1 MKRIVIILY
10 LLTFYLIGYSQS
22 LLITGRIIDTNQ
34 IPIPNASIMVYS
46 QDSTLISFGFSDS
59 VGEFHI
65 QADSTRCNK
74 IRISCLGFET
84 VWKSLPIGEDIKLAT
99 DSQLLSEVVIKGKR
113 DFTKQTTTGFVY
125 DLSYIDFIK
134 GQNLLQAIKVI
145 PFVDID
151 SEGKISVNGDKH
163 CAIYLNGKPFDI
175 AMTNPLQILQSLQA
189 KDVKRVEIVT
199 EPDFRFSNN
208 VPAINIITSPK
219 SLDGI
224 YLNGMMKY
232 QTVPN
237 TKVGASLLAKKEYVD
252 FSFSYNYDYQRQ
264 HNQPIYQSVT
274 TDDNKTILQGN
285 GDGNWH
291 THILRAL
298 TSWHID
304 SLNVIY
310 TDIHA
315 KINND
320 DYITKW
326 IEQNESAIGTE
337 NDNLKRNQSSATK
350 GTLEANVIYR
360 NYFRHNSKQEHFM
373 VGYRYAY
380 NPDKRNCTITDSSN
394 SSNLLTQK
402 TNGGVNEHTINL
414 LTTVPILHQ
423 HQLSFGAR
431 TIYRK
436 ANISST
442 DNSGLSY
449 SQSITY
455 PYFSYIGSMNWFN
468 AAINL
473 SCEYEYLL
481 MNNLHGSDTN
491 RKSKNFYFLPS
502 INIYRSFNNWRINIS
517 YGRKLQ
523 RPSIVMLNPFYN
535 SENSHFHQVGNPDLK
550 AEIKDIMTIGTSFF
564 KKRVSLSLGLSYS
577 HTDNAILYY
586 QKESSD
592 LGTIISSYDN
602 IGKLNTLTG
611 NMFINWQPISSLVLK
626 LNINGGLY
634 NLRSKRLSL
643 SQKDYIFN
651 AFGWI
656 DYYLLNNWNIG
667 VNVMHY
673 KQAPEPFGTVNSITN
688 YSTHVGK
695 ICLKGAL
702 STTIEIA
709 NPFNRYS
716 KLKTTVNNTMFS
728 TKKVNYM
735 NARYVGLNI
744 SYTFQYG
751 EKSKLKR
758 DSSLSNSDQNSGVQ

>member
-10 LLTFYLIGYSQS
+10 LLTFCLIGYSQS

-113 DFTKQTTTGFVY
+113 DFTKQTATGFVY
-125 DLSYIDFIK
+125 DWSYIDFIK

-298 TSWHID
+298 TSWHFD

-310 TDIHA
+310 ADIHA
-315 KINND
+315 KINKDN
-320 DYITKW
+320 YTTRW
-326 IEQNESAIGTE
+326 VEQSESSIGKE
-337 NDNLKRNQSSATK
+337 NDNLNLNQNWATK
-350 GTLEANVIYR
+350 GTLEANIIYR
-360 NYFRHNSKQEHFM
+360 NFFNHNSNQEHFSI
-373 VGYRYAY
+373 GYRYAY
-380 NPDKRNCTITDSSN
+380 NPDKRNYIQTSSGCLN
-394 SSNLLTQK
+394 PMTQKTAGGINEHTLNLLT
-402 TNGGVNEHTINL
+402 I
-414 LTTVPILHQ
+414 VPVSRWHQ
-423 HQLSFGAR
+423 FSFGTR

-436 ANISST
+436 GEVNSS

-455 PYFSYIGSMNWFN
+455 PYINYAGHLKWFN
-468 AAINL
+468 AAVNL
-473 SCEYEYLL
+473 NGEYEYLS
-481 MNNLHGSDTN
+481 MRNEYKIGTDS
-491 RKSKNFYFLPS
+491 KSNHFYFLPS
-502 INIYRSFNNWRINIS
+502 VKLYRSFGNW
-517 YGRKLQ
+517 
-523 RPSIVMLNPFYN
+523 
-535 SENSHFHQVGNPDLK
+535 EHQ
-550 AEIKDIMTIGTSFF
+550 
-564 KKRVSLSLGLSYS
+564 
-577 HTDNAILYY
+577 H
-586 QKESSD
+586 
-592 LGTIISSYDN
+592 
-602 IGKLNTLTG
+602 
-611 NMFINWQPISSLVLK
+611 
-626 LNINGGLY
+626 
-634 NLRSKRLSL
+634 
-643 SQKDYIFN
+643 
-651 AFGWI
+651 
-656 DYYLLNNWNIG
+656 
-667 VNVMHY
+667 
-673 KQAPEPFGTVNSITN
+673 
-688 YSTHVGK
+688 
-695 ICLKGAL
+695 
-702 STTIEIA
+702 
-709 NPFNRYS
+709 
-716 KLKTTVNNTMFS
+716 
-728 TKKVNYM
+728 
-735 NARYVGLNI
+735 
-744 SYTFQYG
+744 
-751 EKSKLKR
+751 
-758 DSSLSNSDQNSGVQ
+758 

>member
-10 LLTFYLIGYSQS
+10 LLTFCLIGYSQS

-65 QADSTRCNK
+65 QADSTRYNK

-113 DFTKQTTTGFVY
+113 DFTKQTATGFVY
-125 DLSYIDFIK
+125 DWSYIDFIK

-298 TSWHID
+298 TSWHFD

-310 TDIHA
+310 ADIHA
-315 KINND
+315 KINKDN
-320 DYITKW
+320 YTTRW
-326 IEQNESAIGTE
+326 VEQSESSIGKE
-337 NDNLKRNQSSATK
+337 NDNLNLNQNWATK
-350 GTLEANVIYR
+350 GTLEANIIYR
-360 NYFRHNSKQEHFM
+360 NFFKHNSNQEHFSI
-373 VGYRYAY
+373 GYRYAY
-380 NPDKRNCTITDSSN
+380 NPDKRNYIQTSSGCLN
-394 SSNLLTQK
+394 PMTQKTAGGINEHTLNLLT
-402 TNGGVNEHTINL
+402 I
-414 LTTVPILHQ
+414 VPVSRWHQ
-423 HQLSFGAR
+423 FSFGTR

-436 ANISST
+436 GEVNSS

-455 PYFSYIGSMNWFN
+455 PYINYAGHLKWFN
-468 AAINL
+468 AAVNL
-473 SCEYEYLL
+473 NGEYEYLS
-481 MNNLHGSDTN
+481 MRNEYKIGTDS
-491 RKSKNFYFLPS
+491 KSNHFYFLPS
-502 INIYRSFNNWRINIS
+502 VKLYRSFGNWNINIS
-517 YGRKLQ
+517 YNRNLQ
-523 RPSIVMLNPFYN
+523 RPSMLMLNPFCDSQNGY
-535 SENSHFHQVGNPDLK
+535 FQRVGNPDLE
-550 AEIKDIMTIGTSFF
+550 AEIKDNITLGAFF
-564 KKRVSLSLGLSYS
+564 
-577 HTDNAILYY
+577 
-586 QKESSD
+586 
-592 LGTIISSYDN
+592 
-602 IGKLNTLTG
+602 
-611 NMFINWQPISSLVLK
+611 
-626 LNINGGLY
+626 
-634 NLRSKRLSL
+634 
-643 SQKDYIFN
+643 SQKKN
-651 AFGWI
+651 
-656 DYYLLNNWNIG
+656 
-667 VNVMHY
+667 
-673 KQAPEPFGTVNSITN
+673 Q
-688 YSTHVGK
+688 HVFR
-695 ICLKGAL
+695 INLF
-702 STTIEIA
+702 
-709 NPFNRYS
+709 PYR
-716 KLKTTVNNTMFS
+716 
-728 TKKVNYM
+728 
-735 NARYVGLNI
+735 
-744 SYTFQYG
+744 
-751 EKSKLKR
+751 
-758 DSSLSNSDQNSGVQ
+758 